1 MTLGPSTNMTTPDKL
16 NEFNHAEDPA
26 RRLLERLGWTYVP
39 ADTLASERPHERDV
53 LLKDRLR
60 AALLRLND
68 GLTGAQAE
76 RVIFDL
82 ERAEG
87 IGMARNR
94 LVHEYLTYGMP
105 LTVDGPNG
113 RDTRTI
119 RFFDFDDPVGGLNE
133 FVVTTQFRVLRGN
146 EKGDLNDD
154 RRVVIPDLV
163 LFVNGIPLV
172 VMEAKSPTLMDVWKT
187 QAVRPTAALPG
198 SRAPMGRRRRAGVVP
213 LQPAVHRPQRGRRR
227 VLVAVRPG
235 ERVLRVEIG
244 APVHGAGR
252 ARPVRRWS
260 LTVRLNSSSACC
272 RRRRCWTFCGTTWSM
287 NWTTAS

>member
-1 MTLGPSTNMTTPDKL
+1 MTTPNKL

-26 RRLLERLGWTYVP
+26 RRLLEQLGWTYVP
-39 ADTLASERPHERDV
+39 AEQLASERPNERDV

-82 ERAEG
+82 ERADG

-94 LVHEYLTYGMP
+94 LVHEYLTYGMG
-105 LTVDGPNG
+105 LTVDGPDG
-113 RDTRTI
+113 RDTRTV
-119 RFFDFDDPVGGLNE
+119 RFFDFDDPLGGRNE

-154 RRVVIPDLV
+154 QRVVIPDLV

-172 VMEAKSPTLMDVWKT
+172 VMEAKSPTLMDRVEDPGCPP
-187 QAVRPTAALPG
+187 VAALPG
-198 SRAPMGRRRRAGVVP
+198 GRAPMVRRRRAGIVP
-213 LQPAVHRPQRGRRR
+213 LQPAVRRPQRGRRR
-227 VLVAVRPG
+227 VLVPVRAG
-235 ERVLRVEIG
+235 ERVL
-244 APVHGAGR
+244 
-252 ARPVRRWS
+252 
-260 LTVRLNSSSACC
+260 
-272 RRRRCWTFCGTTWSM
+272 
-287 NWTTAS
+287 